1 MNHLRVQVVKT
12 TRTDLVCIAC
22 GGFGSGSPML
32 AIVAPEQPSTEAH
45 AGVHR
50 RCILR
55 IKARV
60 NRSPKYAPCG
70 CAIVAGNVIHLP
82 ACASAPKAEP

>member
-22 GGFGSGSPML
+22 GGFGHDAPML
-32 AIVAPEQPSTEAH
+32 AIVAPEQPSEEAH

-50 RCILR
+50 RCILA
-55 IKARV
+55 IKAR
-60 NRSPKYAPCG
+60 RKSPA
-70 CAIVAGNVIHLP
+70 A
-82 ACASAPKAEP
+82 KADP